1 MQPQQEHKFLL
12 FIQADAIN
20 TLLHLVAEHKIPA
33 VVGETRLKQWSK
45 DKLFF
50 PFDYRAAE
58 RTSYLEDQWL
68 L

>member
-1 MQPQQEHKFLL
+1 MQPQQERKFLL
-12 FIQADAIN
+12 FIQADTIN